1 MKYFNLLCLT
11 FITTAI
17 LFSCTDDTG
26 EVEVNYLEAT
36 AIYGDMDEIRSI
48 PINEGPRAIENA
60 GKIFVAE
67 DYVLIGEEGKGIH
80 VVNNQDRNNPVSNAF
95 ITIPGN
101 KEFFVSGN
109 ALYAESYYDLLKI
122 DITTPSQAVLIS
134 RSKNAIQDEFK
145 NDKDET
151 LIGFSYEEKTITLDE
166 NDDFMNEIVDDQLV
180 YLDFAK
186 NVIPK
191 SSVPSSFAGNSS
203 EAIGTVNRI
212 TTSNNYVY
220 VVSNNNMIIVEDGE
234 NGLESNA
241 IRIENIKEEMETVF
255 PYQDNLFVGSKTS
268 MSIFT
273 ISNGNNPVELYEF
286 EHATSCDPVLPYKD
300 VAYVTLRTADFSEC
314 PGNINALL
322 AIDINNLSQPVQVME
337 KQMASPYGMSVIN
350 NHLYVGNGENGL
362 SIFDVTNP
370 QSPILVH
377 SLPEITAFDIIA
389 DPSNSDYILI
399 AGNDGMQ
406 QYKVN
411 EDKTLEWASA
421 IDY

>member
-1 MKYFNLLCLT
+1 MKYFDLICFTL
-11 FITTAI
+11 ITAAI
-17 LFSCTDDTG
+17 FYSCTDDTG
-26 EVEVNYLEAT
+26 EVTVNYLEAT

-80 VVNNQDRNNPVSNAF
+80 VVNNQDRNNPISSAF
-95 ITIPGN
+95 IAIPGN

-109 ALYAESYYDLLKI
+109 ALYAESYYDLMKI
-122 DITTPSQAVLIS
+122 DITDPSQAVLIS

-145 NDKDET
+145 NDKGET

-180 YLDFAK
+180 YYDFAR

-191 SSVPSSFAGNSS
+191 SSVPSSFAGNSA
-203 EAIGTVNRI
+203 EAIGSVNRI
-212 TTSNNYVY
+212 TTWNDYVY
-220 VVSNNNMIIVEDGE
+220 IVSNNNMIIVEDGE
-234 NGLESNA
+234 NGLASNA

-268 MSIFT
+268 MSIFN
-273 ISNGNNPVELYEF
+273 ISNGNEPIELYEF

-300 VAYVTLRTADFSEC
+300 VAYITLRTADFSDC

-322 AIDINNLSQPVQVME
+322 AIDINDLLQPVQVME

-350 NHLYVGNGENGL
+350 DHLFVGNGENGL
-362 SIFDVTNP
+362 SIFDVSEP
-370 QSPILVH
+370 QSPVLVN
-377 SLPEITAFDIIA
+377 SPTDIVAFDIIA
-389 DPSNSDYILI
+389 DPSNTEYILI
-399 AGNDGMQ
+399 AGNNGMQ

-411 EDKTLEWASA
+411 EDKTLEWTSA